1 MKATRIPK
9 RLIYPKWSCLPIL
22 GKKTPRRRTVKAR
35 ALRISSGAIMLK
47 LI

>member
-1 MKATRIPK
+1 M
-9 RLIYPKWSCLPIL
+9 YPKWSFFPIL

-35 ALRISSGAIMLK
+35 ALMISSGAIMLK